1 MKTNETKKLT
11 IAEVKKQCREYGYSC
26 KWNADTKEFIVNG
39 YFTDCGQDAI
49 DTAKHM
55 AEFRDGKNY
64 SFNTSLQIAINKQQT
79 KLDVIKYAKFIV

>member
-39 YFTDCGQDAI
+39 YEVI
-49 DTAKHM
+49 STAEYKRIT
-55 AEFRDGKNY
+55 E
-64 SFNTSLQIAINKQQT
+64 
-79 KLDVIKYAKFIV
+79 